1 VSKNKHS
8 HIIEGK
14 RQWNNNALDFF
25 SVQLKDII
33 NNKPS
38 FDDSV
43 FLDAAKNIINFL
55 YDALEESGFKVVGG
69 LSKTDISYCISTWG
83 MKISYIIK
91 DDKLWLIL
99 NENNHNITDVIYGIW
114 ETIRNDWKNHA
125 YRN

>member
-1 VSKNKHS
+1 MSKNKHS

-55 YDALEESGFKVVGG
+55 YDALEESGFKFVDGP
-69 LSKTDISYCISTWG
+69 SKTDISYCISTWG